1 MAGVV
6 RAQVVVVG
14 GGPVG
19 LLLACELAGFG
30 VRTVV
35 VEAREEVSGR
45 PKATTLH
52 ARTVQCLARR
62 GHLPALAG
70 VGTGTGAG
78 AGAGAGTGTS
88 AGEGAGVGAGMG
100 KGAGSAFHFAG
111 IAGLVIGAPQGEP
124 EAVWK
129 VAQEDV
135 ERVFEERARAAG
147 VEVWRG
153 WRVVGV
159 RQGSGGV
166 RVTARG
172 PGGEVGVDAGYAVGA
187 DGARSVVRE
196 LAGFASRTYPA
207 TVSAMAGDVRLAE
220 AQALRPGWHRTG
232 RGWILAKDAGGGVMR
247 LRTLNCSGAHPD
259 RHAPLDVEEL
269 RREVSFIAGRDIAMG
284 AGRWLSRFSDF
295 SRLVSSYRRG
305 RILLAGDA
313 AHVHFPIGGQGLS
326 AGLLDALGL
335 GWKLAFTVRGT
346 AGEALLDSY
355 GAERRPAAQ
364 RVIDQTR
371 AQLALMRPDPGLD
384 PLRALFGELMARGG
398 AEGSVLAS
406 MVSAQDTVLPA
417 RGAGSSPWEGR
428 FVPNAVLDTAQG
440 RTDVTGLL
448 GEGRPLLLCF
458 GEEAAA
464 RYGRRARPWAR
475 LARVVR
481 ADPVPALDCEALL
494 VRPDGYAGWAAGGG
508 ALEAALRAYCG
519 PGDTGPG
526 DTASRDTVPRDTVP
540 GDTTAGDT
548 AFESTA
554 AGGTASSYAAPG
566 GTLSG
571 GTASGGTASGD
582 TTAGDTAFESTA
594 AGGTASSYAAPGG
607 TLSGGTASGDTPPA
621 DTASGDTAFGDTAFG
636 ERVSGGTAS
645 GDTPPSGTASS
656 DTAPG
661 GTLSGDTA
669 AGGTP
674 SGGTASGDTPPADTA
689 SGDTASGDTPPT
701 DTASGGTAAGGQA
714 GGAVVRGR
722 AGGAAAGA
730 VS

>member
-19 LLLACELAGFG
+19 LLLACELAGYG

-62 GHLPALAG
+62 GHLPLTDADARKG
-70 VGTGTGAG
+70 AGTGAG
-78 AGAGAGTGTS
+78 EGASAGVGAGTGEG
-88 AGEGAGVGAGMG
+88 AGTGGGAGVGAGV
-100 KGAGSAFHFAG
+100 GSAFHFAG
-111 IAGLVIGAPQGEP
+111 IAGLVIGAPVGEP
-124 EAVWK
+124 EAVLK

-172 PGGEVGVDAGYAVGA
+172 PGGEVGVDAGYVVGA

-207 TVSAMAGDVRLAE
+207 TVSAMAGDVRLGE
-220 AQALRPGWHRTG
+220 AGALRPGWHRTG
-232 RGWILAKDAGGGVMR
+232 RGWILAKDVGGGVMR

-417 RGAGSSPWEGR
+417 RGAGASPWEGR
-428 FVPNAVLDTAQG
+428 FVPNAVLSTPQG
-440 RTDVTGLL
+440 RTDVRALL
-448 GEGRPLLLCF
+448 GEGRPLLLLF
-458 GEEAAA
+458 GERAGRYA
-464 RYGRRARPWAR
+464 RQARPWAR
-475 LARVVR
+475 LVRVVR

-519 PGDTGPG
+519 PGDT
-526 DTASRDTVPRDTVP
+526 VP
-540 GDTTAGDT
+540 GGTPSRDTTAGDT
-548 AFESTA
+548 VFESTA
-554 AGGTASSYAAPG
+554 SGGAASGYAAPG

-571 GTASGGTASGD
+571 D
-582 TTAGDTAFESTA
+582 TTA
-594 AGGTASSYAAPGG
+594 
-607 TLSGGTASGDTPPA
+607 
-621 DTASGDTAFGDTAFG
+621 
-636 ERVSGGTAS
+636 
-645 GDTPPSGTASS
+645 
-656 DTAPG
+656 
-661 GTLSGDTA
+661 
-669 AGGTP
+669 
-674 SGGTASGDTPPADTA
+674 
-689 SGDTASGDTPPT
+689 GDTASGDTPPT
-701 DTASGGTAAGGQA
+701 DTASGDAASS
-714 GGAVVRGR
+714 
-722 AGGAAAGA
+722 GAASGYAAPGGTLSGDTTAGDTA
-730 VS
+730 SGDTPPTD